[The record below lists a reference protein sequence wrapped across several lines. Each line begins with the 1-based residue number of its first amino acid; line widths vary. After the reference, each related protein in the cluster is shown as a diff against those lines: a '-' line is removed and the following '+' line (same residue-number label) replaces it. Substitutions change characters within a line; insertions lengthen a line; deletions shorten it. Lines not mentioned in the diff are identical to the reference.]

1 MVNYIVS
8 GFARS
13 GTSMVMQILSKANM
27 NIATDNQR
35 ESDSNNPKGY
45 FEVTNIINKI
55 IKNSNIVEEYD
66 YKVLKLLNYGLR
78 FLPKRD
84 YKIVYIERDINEIL
98 DSSEKMIGKV
108 DDNRDK
114 TKNAVL
120 KLNYDC
126 KKLLKLR
133 QDFNFIILN
142 YKDFIEKPSKTI
154 DKLISFF
161 DIELDKKKAMI
172 SAVDKKLYRNKK

>member
-66 YKVLKLLNYGLR
+66 YKVLKLLNFNNLR
-78 FLPKRD
+78 TL
-84 YKIVYIERDINEIL
+84 
-98 DSSEKMIGKV
+98 
-108 DDNRDK
+108 
-114 TKNAVL
+114 
-120 KLNYDC
+120 
-126 KKLLKLR
+126 
-133 QDFNFIILN
+133 
-142 YKDFIEKPSKTI
+142 
-154 DKLISFF
+154 
-161 DIELDKKKAMI
+161 
-172 SAVDKKLYRNKK
+172 